1 MRSAAEL
8 LSAAFVGLVTKRHVT
23 VVTERSC
30 RFRQQRHV
38 GSGAVPSV
46 VHVHHGFV
54 FKGPRERAF
63 SLRRT
68 FLSDL
73 IVARTRKCSER
84 GRLCKDARAPVRKQG
99 ERLMPPKVVESS
111 RPSLYRRFHLPAA
124 PSRFCAHSHTRSRGM
139 SDEDE
144 KAMLLKLRFPA
155 VTEVSLGPRYSVRC
169 RVRFSYSCLFR
180 VQRASKRRSSSLRLF
195 CYFSFSLQ
203 GLKRIKSFFTSHTQ
217 MGRGFETALTSRR
230 LTNHHIHVDA
240 KREGYKKCGDG
251 LERRSRVFYWDTWS
265 ACVSYFSM

>member
-1 MRSAAEL
+1 MFLKSAWAC
-8 LSAAFVGLVTKRHVT
+8 F
-23 VVTERSC
+23 
-30 RFRQQRHV
+30 
-38 GSGAVPSV
+38 
-46 VHVHHGFV
+46 
-54 FKGPRERAF
+54 F
-63 SLRRT
+63 SPKD

-73 IVARTRKCSER
+73 IVARTCKCSER
-84 GRLCKDARAPVRKQG
+84 GRLCKDARVPVRKQG

-180 VQRASKRRSSSLRLF
+180 VQRASKRSSPCAFSVF

-203 GLKRIKSFFTSHTQ
+203 GLKRIKRFFHQPHTN
-217 MGRGFETALTSRR
+217 GT
-230 LTNHHIHVDA
+230 
-240 KREGYKKCGDG
+240 
-251 LERRSRVFYWDTWS
+251 RV
-265 ACVSYFSM
+265 